1 LGSLIRYSGFH
12 IRISESRIPEHYT
25 ARHKQEQPMSS
36 EKRTAELYGFERP
49 PLLVV
54 ISGPS
59 GAGKDVLIERMKE
72 HGLPFHFVV
81 TATTRPERTEEV
93 DGEDYIFVSM
103 SDFADMIERQELLEY
118 AIVYGDY
125 KGIPKQ
131 QVREALASGKDV
143 IMRVDVQGAATVR
156 RLAPDAILIFLTAP
170 SEDVLVE
177 RLRARKTESSEQLRI
192 RIATS
197 RQEMTRL
204 REVDYVVVNRQDR
217 LDEAVRNVLSIINA
231 EHCRTHPRRVTL

>member
-1 LGSLIRYSGFH
+1 
-12 IRISESRIPEHYT
+12 
-25 ARHKQEQPMSS
+25 MSS
-36 EKRTAELYGFERP
+36 DKRTAELYNFEQP

-72 HGLPFHFVV
+72 QGLPFHFVV
-81 TATTRPERTEEV
+81 TATTRPQRPEEV
-93 DGEDYIFVSM
+93 DGKDYFFVSM

-131 QVREALASGKDV
+131 QVRAALDSGKDV

-156 RLAPDAILIFLTAP
+156 RLAPGAILIFLTAP
-170 SEDVLVE
+170 SEEELIQ
-177 RLRARKTESSEQLRI
+177 RLQARSTESPEQLKI

-204 REVDYVVVNRQDR
+204 REFDYVVVNRQDR
-217 LDEAVRNVLSIINA
+217 LDEAVQRVVSIIDA
-231 EHCRTHPRRVTL
+231 EHCRTQPRWVTL